1 MLKYLIIAAAIAS
14 LVMACTTHYQP
25 TEEPPMGKI
34 PANRSI
40 DMRGKTITPFIV
52 YYTVKNLKDMQVG
65 EILAVNTDKFEAIE
79 NDINAWS
86 RMTGNSLIEIE
97 TGDTYQRYYIRK
109 ADQKKNKRKLAMIIS
124 NPGLEMLLSPLGMA
138 LSAALSG
145 TDVYLYFQGPAVR
158 VLKKG
163 YTATLTGIQKPFSSF
178 ARNAMAKAGHLP
190 PREKLEQLK
199 ELGAQIYICGGSMDP
214 FGVKKSDL
222 FFDDIVI
229 AEYLTFLEV
238 MDKADIQI
246 FLQ

>member
-1 MLKYLIIAAAIAS
+1 MLKHLGIAAALAS
-14 LVMACTTHYQP
+14 LVMGCTAHHQH
-25 TEEPPMGKI
+25 TEVLPMGKI

-40 DMRGKTITPFIV
+40 DMRGKTITPFII

-65 EILAVNTDKFEAIE
+65 EILEVRTDIFEAID

-86 RMTGNSLIEIE
+86 RMTGVLIDMES
-97 TGDTYQRYYIRK
+97 GDRYQRYYIQK
-109 ADQKKNKRKLAMIIS
+109 VDQKKNERKLAMIIS
-124 NPGLEMLLSPLGMA
+124 DPGLEKLLSPLGMA

-158 VLKKG
+158 VLKKNF
-163 YTATLTGIQKPFSSF
+163 TAKLSGIQKPFSSF

-190 PREKLEQLK
+190 PQDKLEQLK
-199 ELGAQIYICGGSMDP
+199 ELGARIYMCGGSMDP
-214 FGVKKSDL
+214 FGVTKSDL
-222 FFDDIVI
+222 IFDDVIV

-238 MDKADIQI
+238 MDHADIHV